1 MSSKSGTKNHK
12 ALYDAEARKVSER
25 NRTIVDLKKVID
37 GKEAEFDLRMEAE
50 RAAVEQAK
58 IDVQV
63 EHDKQCA
70 TMAAHI
76 EALTAENAR
85 LVEREKQLI
94 VIEDAVSGKTQNLT
108 VEVAEIQ
115 KQVDDTF
122 NASTEKKDET
132 NAE

>member
-1 MSSKSGTKNHK
+1 
-12 ALYDAEARKVSER
+12 
-25 NRTIVDLKKVID
+25 
-37 GKEAEFDLRMEAE
+37 
-50 RAAVEQAK
+50 
-58 IDVQV
+58 
-63 EHDKQCA
+63 
-70 TMAAHI
+70 MAAHI